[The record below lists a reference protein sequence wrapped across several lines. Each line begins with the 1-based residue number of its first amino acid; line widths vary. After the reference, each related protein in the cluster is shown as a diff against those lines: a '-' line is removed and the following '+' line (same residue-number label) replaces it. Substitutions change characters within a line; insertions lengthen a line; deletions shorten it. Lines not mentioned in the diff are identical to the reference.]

1 MSNRNRKREK
11 IRFNKDLL
19 DLTFIKRILAV
30 VWSCSKKL
38 TIYRFTL
45 LVLQAIIP
53 FIPLYLMKLLLDA
66 FAAGSP
72 VKSYIFW
79 ILAGFA
85 IVKIVSIILS
95 NITSYVSMLHS
106 DVIADHMSHIV
117 ISKAIDID
125 MEYFDSDRYHDIFAR
140 AIGQSS
146 GLPLQVLGTVMGLF
160 SNLITLIA
168 VAGVLFTLHWGI
180 ALILFFVAIPAALIR
195 WHYTEKTVEL
205 REQQTQRERRSGYL
219 RSVLTGRSYAKEV
232 RIFDFGDF
240 LLRQFLNLRAIL
252 RKEKRDLY
260 LKQNV
265 SVGMAQSVEA
275 VAVIGALGYIATW
288 AIRGLITV
296 GDIAMYYGVFQKGQS
311 GINGV
316 LKSFV
321 SLHSNR
327 LFLGHLFEFLDLE
340 PKITDRAAT
349 VDLSE
354 KIKTIS
360 IENLDFIYPGT
371 QRTVLK
377 DINLEI
383 HAGEIIAIVGE
394 NGSGKTTLIKLINRL
409 YEPTRGSIKIN
420 GKELKQFSLH
430 SFRKKLTVIFQ
441 IFSKYN
447 ASVKENIQ
455 YSDIHHQG
463 GKSKVIQAAQFA
475 HSDDFISTLPN
486 QYDTQLG
493 RSFRQGEEL
502 SGGQW
507 QKLALTRAFY
517 KDADIIVLDEPTSFI
532 DPLAEEDIFSN
543 LRKLN
548 QDNIMILITHRIYNL
563 KMADRIFVMDAGK
576 IIESGSHIELVER
589 DGLYKEMFD
598 KQS

>member
-1 MSNRNRKREK
+1 
-11 IRFNKDLL
+11 
-19 DLTFIKRILAV
+19 
-30 VWSCSKKL
+30 
-38 TIYRFTL
+38 
-45 LVLQAIIP
+45 
-53 FIPLYLMKLLLDA
+53 MKLLLDA

-72 VKSYIFW
+72 ERSYIYW

-85 IVKIVSIILS
+85 IVKIVSIIFS
-95 NITSYVSMLHS
+95 NMSSYVSMLHS

-117 ISKAIDID
+117 ISKAINID
-125 MEYFDSDRYHDIFAR
+125 LEYFDSDRFHDIFAR

-146 GLPLQVLGTVMGLF
+146 GLPLQVLSTVMGLF
-160 SNLITLIA
+160 TNLITLIA

-219 RSVLTGRSYAKEV
+219 RGVLTGRGYAKEV
-232 RIFDFGDF
+232 RIFDFGNF
-240 LLRQFLNLRAIL
+240 LLLQFLNLRSIL

-265 SVGMAQSVEA
+265 SIGMAQSVEA

-340 PKITDRAAT
+340 PKIADSLDT
-349 VDLSE
+349 VDLKE
-354 KIKTIS
+354 KINTIS
-360 IENLDFIYPGT
+360 IENLSFIYPGT
-371 QRTVLK
+371 QRTVL
-377 DINLEI
+377 DNINLEI

-394 NGSGKTTLIKLINRL
+394 NGSGKSTLIKLINRL
-409 YEPTRGSIKIN
+409 YEPTIGSIKIN
-420 GKELKQFSLH
+420 GKQLKQFSLH

-441 IFSKYN
+441 LFSKYN
-447 ASVKENIQ
+447 ASVNENIQ
-455 YSDIHHQG
+455 YSDIHHKG
-463 GKSKVIQAAQFA
+463 GKSKIVEAAQFA
-475 HSDDFISTLPN
+475 HSDDFISMLPQ

-532 DPLAEEDIFSN
+532 DPIAEEDIFSN

-548 QDNIMILITHRIYNL
+548 KDKIMILITHRIYNL
-563 KMADRIFVMDAGK
+563 KMADRIFVMDSGK
-576 IIESGSHIELVER
+576 IIETGSHPELIKQ